1 MKKIILLVTAF
12 IGMNSLQAQEITP
25 SIAVVGEG
33 VVKVTP
39 DQVLI
44 KVRVESEGS
53 SAQQV
58 KSDNDKAIDK
68 VLKYTKSMGV
78 KEGDVKTEYVN
89 LNKNYDYQTKEYKYV
104 ANQSISI
111 LLKDLNKYS
120 EFTEGLLNA
129 GINRIDGVTFKSTE
143 IETHNS
149 KARMEAIKDAKKKA
163 EEYASALGQSVGKAL
178 TISETGSVSAPQP
191 IYRMEMMKSADSSG
205 GGDMETI
212 AVGEMVI
219 EAKVNVTFHLK

>member
-1 MKKIILLVTAF
+1 MKQFILLAIAF
-12 IGMNSLQAQEITP
+12 IGMNSVQAQEVTP
-25 SIAVVGEG
+25 SVAVVGEG

-44 KVRVESEGS
+44 KVRVESEGA
-53 SAQQV
+53 SAQAV
-58 KSDNDKAIDK
+58 KSDNDKAIDE

-111 LLKDLNKYS
+111 LLKDLNKYA

-143 IETHNS
+143 IDAYNS
-149 KARMEAIKDAKKKA
+149 KARIAAVKDAKKKA
-163 EEYASALGQSVGKAL
+163 EEYASVLGQSVGKAL
-178 TISETGSVSAPQP
+178 VISETGSVSAPQP
-191 IYRMEMMKSADSSG
+191 IYRMEMMKASDNS
-205 GGDMETI
+205 GGDMDTI

-219 EAKVNVTFHLK
+219 EAKVNITFELK

>member
-1 MKKIILLVTAF
+1 MKQFILLAIAF
-12 IGMNSLQAQEITP
+12 IGMNSMQAQEVTP
-25 SIAVVGEG
+25 SVVVVGEG

-44 KVRVESEGS
+44 KVRVESEGV
-53 SAQQV
+53 SAQAV

-111 LLKDLNKYS
+111 LLKDLNKYA

-143 IETHNS
+143 IDAYNS
-149 KARMEAIKDAKKKA
+149 KARIAAVKDAKKKA
-163 EEYASALGQSVGKAL
+163 EEYASVLGQSVGKAL
-178 TISETGSVSAPQP
+178 VISETGSVSAPQP
-191 IYRMEMMKSADSSG
+191 IYRMEMMKASDNS
-205 GGDMETI
+205 GGDMDTI

-219 EAKVNVTFHLK
+219 EAKVNITFELK

>member
-111 LLKDLNKYS
+111 LLKDLNN
-120 EFTEGLLNA
+120 TTINA
-129 GINRIDGVTFKSTE
+129 MGIHLRIAYITLFIGFLTFITRCISNW
-143 IETHNS
+143 IFWQGYG
-149 KARMEAIKDAKKKA
+149 
-163 EEYASALGQSVGKAL
+163 YAA
-178 TISETGSVSAPQP
+178 
-191 IYRMEMMKSADSSG
+191 
-205 GGDMETI
+205 
-212 AVGEMVI
+212 
-219 EAKVNVTFHLK
+219 

>member
-33 VVKVTP
+33 VVRVTP

-178 TISETGSVSAPQP
+178 TISETGSISAPQP

>member
-33 VVKVTP
+33 VVRVTP